1 MTRRWI
7 NKIVGEILI
16 GVLAFLLVVSAA
28 DAASFNVVRI
38 DNPDPCEGA
47 WFGKS
52 VDGLGDIDGDGIGDL
67 AVGAP
72 GVDMVYL
79 LSGDDQSV
87 IDIFEDPCS
96 YNGHWFGHSVQGVG
110 DIDGLGK
117 EDVGVG
123 APGDL
128 SVTATPACGPWPT
141 LECLARHGRVF
152 VFSGDTGGQIL
163 WFGES
168 TPVAKYNYRFGA
180 AVAPLGDVNDDGT
193 PDIAAGAPALL
204 SLYLGNVYGLSGS
217 DAITLWDSEEPPMP
231 GEASQTRSSLGQ
243 FMREV
248 SDLNGDGKRE
258 LLVAAHW
265 YDYDPDPTVWQMAGR
280 AYVLDGS
287 DGSIIRAHDD
297 PDPCDGDYFGVGQGG
312 IGDQDGDGV
321 EDYAFGEAGVGI
333 LRMFSGSSGSFIDQI
348 DSPDDETGYY
358 FGFGFQI
365 VKVGDNDGDG
375 LDDFW
380 VSSPD
385 GGSVY
390 LMNSSGAVLA
400 QVDDPNLVAVGTV
413 GGFGWSMSATGDL
426 NGDGKPELIVGKSVE
441 TVGGFADA
449 GAVFLVIGNRPP
461 VADAGDDQIVEC
473 ECNLTEGTTVALD
486 GTGSSDPDE
495 DALSYSWTGSF
506 EESPASGPTPT
517 VTLSDGCPGE
527 YVITLVVN
535 DGLED
540 SEPNDVVITVE
551 DSAGPEITL
560 NGSDPMTL
568 ECGIDSYVEPGAT
581 AWDDCDGDVA
591 VVIGGDTVD
600 TSMCGTYVVSYEATD
615 AAANG
620 AQEERIVEVED
631 TTPPEISLVVEPNV
645 LRPPNHKMVEIVPTL
660 TVSDN
665 CDESPEVILLS
676 ITMNEGEETNT
687 YDPMYDNTVGDGH
700 TVDDIQVD
708 AGRMWL
714 RAERSGKG
722 DGRVYYITYRAVD
735 GEGNYADAM
744 ATVIVP
750 HGER

>member
-1 MTRRWI
+1 MTRCRI

-16 GVLAFLLVVSAA
+16 GVFVFLLVVSAA
-28 DAASFNVVRI
+28 DAASFNVIRI
-38 DNPDPCEGA
+38 DNPHPSEEA
-47 WFGKS
+47 WFGKA
-52 VDGLGDIDGDGIGDL
+52 VDGLDDIDGDGIGDL

-72 GVDMVYL
+72 GVDKVYL

-87 IDIFEDPCS
+87 IGILEDPCG
-96 YNGHWFGHSVQGVG
+96 YNDNWFGHSVRGVG
-110 DIDGLGK
+110 DIDGDGV
-117 EDVGVG
+117 EDIAVG
-123 APGDL
+123 APADL
-128 SVTATPACGPWPT
+128 WTPPLGCDMPPT
-141 LECLARHGRVF
+141 LECLAQFGRAF
-152 VFSGDTGGQIL
+152 VFSGDTGEQIL
-163 WFGES
+163 WFGS
-168 TPVAKYNYRFGA
+168 TTAVAKYDYHFGA
-180 AVAPLGDVNDDGT
+180 ALAPLKDANGDGT
-193 PDIAAGAPALL
+193 YDIAASAPTLL
-204 SLYLGNVYGLSGS
+204 SDYLGNVYGLSGS
-217 DAITLWDSEEPPMP
+217 DGITLWDTEEPPMP
-231 GEASQTRSSLGQ
+231 GEAYQTRASLGQ
-243 FMREV
+243 YMKEI
-248 SDLNGDGKRE
+248 SDFTGDGVNE
-258 LLVAAHW
+258 LLVAAPW
-265 YDYDPDPTVWQMAGR
+265 YDYDPDPAVWEMGGR
-280 AYVLDGS
+280 GYVLNGAN
-287 DGSIIRAHDD
+287 GNIIRSHDD
-297 PDPCDGDYFGVGQGG
+297 SDPCDGDYFGVGQSG
-312 IGDQDGDGV
+312 IGDQTGDGV
-321 EDYAFGEAGVGI
+321 EDYAFGEAGVGV

-348 DSPDDETGYY
+348 DSPDDEMGYY
-358 FGFGFQI
+358 FGFSFQI
-365 VKVGDNDGDG
+365 IKAGDNDGDG

-400 QVDDPNLVAVGTV
+400 QVDDQNAVAVGTV

-426 NGDGKPELIVGKSVE
+426 NGDGRPELIVGKSAE

-473 ECNLTEGTTVALD
+473 ECNLPGGTTAALD
-486 GTGSSDPDE
+486 GTGSGDPDGDE
-495 DALSYSWTGSF
+495 LSYTWTGPF
-506 EESPASGPTPT
+506 EESPASGATPT
-517 VTLSDGCPGE
+517 VTLSDGCPGD

-535 DGLED
+535 DGLEN
-540 SEPNDVVITVE
+540 SEPNDVAITVE
-551 DSAGPEITL
+551 DSVGPEITL
-560 NGSDPMTL
+560 NGSDPMIL

-600 TSMCGTYVVSYEATD
+600 TLMCGTYVVSYGATD
-615 AAANG
+615 AAANN

-645 LRPPNHKMVEIVPTL
+645 LWPPNHKMVEIVPML

-665 CDESPEVILLS
+665 CDESPEVILSS
-676 ITMNEGEETNT
+676 ITMNEGDETNT
-687 YDPMYDNTVGDGH
+687 YEPMYDNTLGDGH

-708 AGRMWL
+708 AGRIWL